1 MLTLSEIAAA
11 VGGRVVGPACSIRAV
26 VTDSR
31 TVTPGCLFVALRGE
45 RFDGHKFVGEAARQ
59 GAAAALI
66 DREPEPGGLPAV
78 LVPDARLA
86 LGRLAAYWRRQ
97 LKAKVVAITGS
108 NGKTSVKEMT
118 AHILSR
124 AAACLATEGNLN
136 NDIGVPLTVLRC
148 LKSHRY
154 AVVEM
159 GMNRPGEIANLAAIV
174 APDVACVTNA
184 GLAHLAGLGSVRA
197 IAEEKGQ
204 VYAAL
209 SARGVA
215 VVNADDQFA
224 DYWRGLAPGRV
235 VTYGLKAAADVSA
248 TYALGPAGSELMLKT
263 PSAPAPLPVTLAVLG
278 RHNVV
283 NALAAAAIAVALDI
297 PGQTIREGLGAVRP
311 VHGRLAAGPGYAGSC
326 LIDDTYN
333 ANPDSARAALDV
345 LAHASGERWFVLGD
359 MAELGPDA
367 ARLHGAF
374 GEAAAQSGIEHLLTF
389 GDLASHASHS
399 FGARARHYRDIE
411 ELIADLRPALHK
423 GAVVLVKGSRSTRME
438 RVVAG
443 LRDTG
448 GRHVSGHL

>member
-1 MLTLSEIAAA
+1 MFTLSEIAAA
-11 VGGRVVGPACSIRAV
+11 VGGRVIGPACSIRAV

-31 TVTPGCLFVALRGE
+31 AITQGCLFVALRGE

-311 VHGRLAAGPGYAGSC
+311 VHGRLEAGPG
-326 LIDDTYN
+326 
-333 ANPDSARAALDV
+333 
-345 LAHASGERWFVLGD
+345 
-359 MAELGPDA
+359 
-367 ARLHGAF
+367 
-374 GEAAAQSGIEHLLTF
+374 
-389 GDLASHASHS
+389 
-399 FGARARHYRDIE
+399 
-411 ELIADLRPALHK
+411 
-423 GAVVLVKGSRSTRME
+423 
-438 RVVAG
+438 
-443 LRDTG
+443 
-448 GRHVSGHL
+448 